1 MRDKIESKS
10 CVLLALKKQRD
21 KFEENAK
28 KQYKDYDNVQ
38 KEKQDLQ
45 EKSILIEKENKTF

>member
-1 MRDKIESKS
+1 MRDKIESKG

>member
-1 MRDKIESKS
+1 MRDKIESKG

-38 KEKQDLQ
+38 NEKQDLQ